1 MLTKRQQQVLKAMV
15 DGGNGDK
22 YPDGSFANGLWWAGK
37 EGEYTTFGAS
47 SLYALAHQGLVAF
60 TSNTTVARAKEIRP
74 IVERFVSIAKRK
86 TLASRRILLARMK
99 NEKVVS
105 KLVDEVAG
113 KYATRSGGYLR
124 IQQNTKMRKRDGSR
138 VATIEFV

>member
-1 MLTKRQQQVLKAMV
+1 MQTAARPQKDNDKMLTKRQQQVLKAMV

-60 TSNTTVARAKEIRP
+60 TSNTTVAPTPKGEA
-74 IVERFVSIAKRK
+74 
-86 TLASRRILLARMK
+86 LAALLDETTMVTRRGSG
-99 NEKVVS
+99 VVIS
-105 KLVDEVAG
+105 
-113 KYATRSGGYLR
+113 
-124 IQQNTKMRKRDGSR
+124 
-138 VATIEFV
+138 